1 LQIAKFNA
9 PFFRKSADLG
19 GRIQNFVKNFDGIS
33 IANCYGRRNGD
44 KNQGDRTQ
52 ELVSIPELKL
62 MSTRQIENSGDMMF
76 CTPVKSG
83 PVAKEIPIQFTE
95 GSPCCFPIKIQP
107 PNIMSQL
114 SNNASEKPLIPA
126 LFQIAACADNIRSI
140 SALKN
145 ALSMN
150 RIPIA
155 DMMLDPDKIEAMLK
169 SISRRKK
176 ISSRQIPTDRF
187 SKETV

>member
-1 LQIAKFNA
+1 
-9 PFFRKSADLG
+9 
-19 GRIQNFVKNFDGIS
+19 
-33 IANCYGRRNGD
+33 
-44 KNQGDRTQ
+44 
-52 ELVSIPELKL
+52 
-62 MSTRQIENSGDMMF
+62 
-76 CTPVKSG
+76 
-83 PVAKEIPIQFTE
+83 
-95 GSPCCFPIKIQP
+95 
-107 PNIMSQL
+107 MSQL